1 MSINHNHNNIQENLY
16 LLVGFISWAVLYQ
29 AREVWEIYVSRIVG
43 GVGGGIIF
51 TAVPLY
57 VGEIAEVNKH
67 Q

>member
-1 MSINHNHNNIQENLY
+1 M
-16 LLVGFISWAVLYQ
+16 
-29 AREVWEIYVSRIVG
+29 WEIYVSRIVG